1 MTPFPPAPDQPA
13 PDERIDHVAADWWA
27 RLRDPALPEQAWHQW
42 SAWFEAHP
50 DHAAAFDRVAALAER
65 LGTMTAAQRAAFVAR
80 FAPAAVTRRG
90 PSWRA
95 LGLAASVAVAVA
107 AGAIFLAWGSH
118 PGDTPRQY
126 ASETAGRRD
135 IALPDG
141 SSIELG
147 GASSVTAHYGRD
159 ERAVDLD
166 AGEAF
171 FRVAH
176 AERPFVVNAGPLR
189 IRDLG
194 TAFNVRRT
202 GERVTVTVT
211 EGRVRV
217 SPAQGGSDLGPIELG
232 AGRQVSYDPTT
243 QAMRILDAS
252 PDSALAWRGNR
263 LEFVNEPLDSVLA
276 NVSRYSKRPIRLAD
290 PSLGKLTFTGT
301 VRVDTIDSW
310 VAALPRV
317 FPVRVESHADR
328 LELARQTSTPR
339 SARPR

>member
-1 MTPFPPAPDQPA
+1 MNTLSSGPD
-13 PDERIDHVAADWWA
+13 RHIDHTAADWWA
-27 RLRDPALPEQAWHQW
+27 RLRDPALPEQAWMQW
-42 SAWFEAHP
+42 SDWLEADP
-50 DHAAAFDRVAALAER
+50 RHAPAFDRVAALAES
-65 LGTMTAAQRAAFVAR
+65 LGAMGAAERSAFVAR
-80 FAPAAVTRRG
+80 FAPATRAR
-90 PSWRA
+90 PR
-95 LGLAASVAVAVA
+95 LPRLAFGIAAGVAVAVA
-107 AGAIFLAWGSH
+107 AAGLFLAWRGPSAQA
-118 PGDTPRQY
+118 PRQY
-126 ASETAGRRD
+126 ASEPAGHRD
-135 IALPDG
+135 ISLPDG

-147 GASSVTAHYGRD
+147 GASSVTAHYGR
-159 ERAVDLD
+159 EVRAVDLD

-202 GERVTVTVT
+202 GDRVTVTVT

-217 SPAQGGSDLGPIELG
+217 SPAQEGGDLGQVELG
-232 AGRQVSYDPTT
+232 AGRQVSFDPAT
-243 QAMRILDAS
+243 QAMRILDVN

-290 PSLGKLTFTGT
+290 PDLGKLTFTGT
-301 VRVDTIDSW
+301 VQVDTIDSW

-328 LELARQTSTPR
+328 LELARQISTTR
-339 SARPR
+339 SAKPR